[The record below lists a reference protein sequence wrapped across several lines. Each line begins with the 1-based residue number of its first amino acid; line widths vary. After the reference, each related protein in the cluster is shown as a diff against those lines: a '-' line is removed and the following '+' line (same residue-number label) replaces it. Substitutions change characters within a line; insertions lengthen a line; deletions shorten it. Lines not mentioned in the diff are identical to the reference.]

1 MHRLI
6 FVIVISNNSYYFTY
20 PPSFYIMSLP
30 QLGFFSDEYC
40 TTDSTTSYYEFTG
53 QEIPYS
59 SGGLGGQYSSCSN
72 YNEDGELEA
81 KDMCMRL
88 IENPALRCDAMYQN
102 GCEEIE
108 SLEAELKASEAKGNG
123 GKVFLIILI
132 IAAALGG
139 GYWFLKKKKEKDA
152 ANGEPTTGGF
162 FSQLC

>member
-1 MHRLI
+1 
-6 FVIVISNNSYYFTY
+6 
-20 PPSFYIMSLP
+20 
-30 QLGFFSDEYC
+30 
-40 TTDSTTSYYEFTG
+40 
-53 QEIPYS
+53 
-59 SGGLGGQYSSCSN
+59 
-72 YNEDGELEA
+72 
-81 KDMCMRL
+81 MCMRL
-88 IENPALRCDAMYQN
+88 IENPALRCDAMHQS